1 MHSYSRIVCD
11 GCGQPATQ
19 EHIARRVK
27 RLENATRY
35 RPIHVQ
41 ALFVGAASPAD
52 DRADLYSAAEKFSG
66 EGAKLLQALDVEPEG
81 RTVEATL
88 SDFQR
93 RGYLLTHILECPEVP
108 ADLGPR
114 REAMRERLPA
124 VLARI
129 RRSFKAKRVVLLGE
143 ELAEFVP
150 QFQAGNLE
158 SALILDDGK
167 PFELDELDG
176 RLLGELLAAPLQ
188 SM

>member
-1 MHSYSRIVCD
+1 L
-11 GCGQPATQ
+11 
-19 EHIARRVK
+19 K